1 MKKKITSDDLKV
13 NLQKLGKSTEKQP
26 TARTTSPSCNCDT
39 GGATLDHCKTRIPC
53 DTEATCDTCE
63 TCYACGPTLNPS
75 LDAGTLCQTDANCTS
90 NNCNLTEQT
99 DCVATISAGAVCC
112 EFTRANGCQDTVDN
126 CPQKPSVDVCP
137 ATQQATC
144 ENYTCVPVETR
155 VNCLASD
162 LCISINDPCKPI
174 ESVNICKPIESV
186 NICISPNKANQ

>member
-1 MKKKITSDDLKV
+1 MKKRKITSDDLKV
-13 NLQKLGKSTEKQP
+13 NLEKLGQCTEKQP

-39 GGATLDHCKTRIPC
+39 GGATHDHCKTRIPC
-53 DTEATCDTCE
+53 DTEASCDTCE
-63 TCYACGPTLNPS
+63 TCRACTLNPS

-144 ENYTCVPVETR
+144 NNATIG
-155 VNCLASD
+155 NCQISG
-162 LCISINDPCKPI
+162 LCISINDPCEPI
-174 ESVNICKPIESV
+174 ISGNNMCNPSV
-186 NICISPNKANQ
+186 NICISLNNANQ